1 MDEISGECVPGVAGG
16 VSCKFRQYGQEGT
29 TGRVGLE
36 PGLLGEP
43 SRPGEWYLQRP
54 RGGTV
59 LASSRSIREAGM
71 AGVTQGD

>member
-1 MDEISGECVPGVAGG
+1 MDEISGECVPGVVGG
-16 VSCKFRQYGQEGT
+16 ASCKFRQYSQEGT
-29 TGRVGLE
+29 TGRVELE

-43 SRPGEWYLQRP
+43 SRQGERYMQRP

-59 LASSRSIREAGM
+59 LASSRSVREAGM

>member
-1 MDEISGECVPGVAGG
+1 MDEISGECVPGVVGG
-16 VSCKFRQYGQEGT
+16 ASCKFRQYSQEGT
-29 TGRVGLE
+29 TGRVELE

-43 SRPGEWYLQRP
+43 SRQGERP

-59 LASSRSIREAGM
+59 LASSRSVREAGM